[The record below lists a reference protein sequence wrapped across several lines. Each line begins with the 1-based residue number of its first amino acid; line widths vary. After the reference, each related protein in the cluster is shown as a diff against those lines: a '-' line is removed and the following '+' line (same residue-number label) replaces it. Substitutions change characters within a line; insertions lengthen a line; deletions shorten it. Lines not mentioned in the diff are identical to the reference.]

1 MIDVSIVRLVK
12 LTQQRYLWKGGAP
25 RVGEKT
31 TTTTW
36 YLDYTGYTEI
46 QYPSVSPPP
55 TIGILDKNRSF
66 AHGNLV
72 GDRW

>member
-1 MIDVSIVRLVK
+1 ME
-12 LTQQRYLWKGGAP
+12 GGAP
-25 RVGEKT
+25 RVGEKKT

-55 TIGILDKNRSF
+55 TIGILEKTGRSRMEIWLVID
-66 AHGNLV
+66 GNYIIWF
-72 GDRW
+72 GD